1 MQRKSKDLDKEIDAL
16 KQQLLEIGP
25 MRPGSLSKQCR
36 HTKKGAYG
44 EYWHLSY
51 TFNKRGHTQYI
62 PGPAVKAVQAE
73 VKNYQAFKKL
83 IDKIIDLSIKAS
95 QERLQKERT

>member
-1 MQRKSKDLDKEIDAL
+1 MQRKSKDLDKEIDGL
-16 KQQLLEIGP
+16 KKQLLEIGP

-44 EYWHLSY
+44 EYWQLSY
-51 TFNKRGHTQYI
+51 TFNKLGHTEYI

-73 VKNYQAFKKL
+73 VKNYQAFRKV

-95 QERLQKERT
+95 QERLQKERA